1 MYWSPCHF
9 KRWATE
15 AAREL
20 NLSVQSLNR
29 YEGYML
35 YHRTRRHAVSDV
47 TLERYVYVFL
57 CVIYGTRCS
66 TNVLLL

>member
-1 MYWSPCHF
+1 MYWSLCRF

-29 YEGYML
+29 YEIYML

-47 TLERYVYVFL
+47 ILERNFYVFFV
-57 CVIYGTRCS
+57 CNIWYQM
-66 TNVLLL
+66 